1 MLPIDKPIFVKSA
14 FSTLF
19 NNTIKNIQIY
29 DMLGKQ
35 VYTKDLLSNE
45 RIDVGNLLTG
55 IYVLKVIEEGKT
67 ATRKLVIR

>member
-1 MLPIDKPIFVKSA
+1 
-14 FSTLF
+14 
-19 NNTIKNIQIY
+19 
-29 DMLGKQ
+29 MLGKK